1 MSNKYFL
8 KINSINQNSELSI
21 DQERFKQLQTSRSVL
36 LHALAIEETYEIIIS
51 NFLELE
57 REAVNISI
65 SNIYRSHVECKNF
78 FGIRLNLNIRLI
90 NLLTSARLYR
100 DQLLSHICACIPDK
114 VSTKDEVKKEVAT
127 LFSTEY
133 NSSFEYRF
141 MEALRNY
148 VQHEGLPVH
157 FLSMNSKWTG
167 LDDGLL
173 EYSLSFS
180 TQKKL
185 LLDSSFKKLVL
196 EEMPDKVNLSLAT
209 RIYIEAISHIHNQAR
224 EKIKETVNES
234 RCYLD
239 QAIDDYRAIYKGEPI
254 GLCAYEYKGEEKT
267 DEVLVLTEWDDIRQE
282 LVEKNGELVNLRKR
296 YVSSQAHNK

>member
-36 LHALAIEETYEIIIS
+36 LHALAIEEKYEIIIS

-114 VSTKDEVKKEVAT
+114 VSTKEEVKT

-133 NSSFEYRF
+133 GSSFEYRF

-157 FLSMNSKWTG
+157 FLSMNSEWTG
-167 LDDGLL
+167 LNDGL
-173 EYSLSFS
+173 FRV
-180 TQKKL
+180 
-185 LLDSSFKKLVL
+185 FPVF
-196 EEMPDKVNLSLAT
+196 
-209 RIYIEAISHIHNQAR
+209 
-224 EKIKETVNES
+224 
-234 RCYLD
+234 
-239 QAIDDYRAIYKGEPI
+239 
-254 GLCAYEYKGEEKT
+254 
-267 DEVLVLTEWDDIRQE
+267 
-282 LVEKNGELVNLRKR
+282 
-296 YVSSQAHNK
+296 